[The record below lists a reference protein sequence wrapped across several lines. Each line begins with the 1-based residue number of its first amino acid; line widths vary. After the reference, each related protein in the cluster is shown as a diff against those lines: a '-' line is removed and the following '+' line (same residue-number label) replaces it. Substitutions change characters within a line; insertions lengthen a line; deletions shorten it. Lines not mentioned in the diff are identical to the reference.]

1 MDRSKVQIK
10 AMAFVLPHLLFLLFL
25 LLPFSVIAQT
35 NGNISVGRTL
45 TAGAESAWWLSPS
58 NDFALGFQKLD
69 NDHFLL
75 AIWCHKIPQKTIVW
89 YANEGNPAPRKSKVE
104 LTDQGLLLRPPQGD
118 QQLLTEFPA
127 AAIAYGV
134 MNDTG
139 NFMIVDTSFRV
150 IWETFNHPTDTL
162 LPTQTMEIDGL
173 LYSRQTETNFSRGR
187 YQFQMLGNGDAVLN
201 PINVPGKN
209 T

>member
-1 MDRSKVQIK
+1 
-10 AMAFVLPHLLFLLFL
+10 MAFVLPHLLFLLFPLFL

-35 NGNISVGRTL
+35 NGNISVGSTL
-45 TAGAESAWWLSPS
+45 TAGEESAWWLSPS

-89 YANEGNPAPRKSKVE
+89 YANEGNPSQRKSKVE

-150 IWETFNHPTDTL
+150 IWETFDRTRPGISRKPERTPSLFRHQPDAGPTH
-162 LPTQTMEIDGL
+162 
-173 LYSRQTETNFSRGR
+173 
-187 YQFQMLGNGDAVLN
+187 
-201 PINVPGKN
+201 
-209 T
+209 

>member
-1 MDRSKVQIK
+1 MKLQLYFSHNFISLLFFFSYDNNGHVFFVLTAFFMKTMTMLSLCCISFYLVFLDPYFSKISNCNNFVSSINLYLWVDRSKVQIK

-104 LTDQGLLLRPPQGD
+104 LSDQGLLLRPPQGD
-118 QQLLTEFPA
+118 QQLLT
-127 AAIAYGV
+127 
-134 MNDTG
+134 
-139 NFMIVDTSFRV
+139 
-150 IWETFNHPTDTL
+150 
-162 LPTQTMEIDGL
+162 
-173 LYSRQTETNFSRGR
+173 
-187 YQFQMLGNGDAVLN
+187 
-201 PINVPGKN
+201 
-209 T
+209 